1 MSRAE
6 RRAAVAAAVERQA
19 AAGVC
24 WAEWA
29 RAHGFSRHAVRH
41 VVRGRGPCVRGEAF
55 RIAAALGALPLDPMP
70 VPVPAP
76 GARRPAARLERLLR
90 LSAAA
95 LQSVLVEWECGA
107 EEDYAACDQL
117 ATALETRN
125 WPKVEAALRVIARGA
140 GEPAEEG
147 AA

>member
-55 RIAAALGALPLDPMP
+55 RIAVELGALPLAA
-70 VPVPAP
+70 PVPAP
-76 GARRPAARLERLLR
+76 GVGGRRPAARLERLLR
-90 LSAAA
+90 LAAAA

-117 ATALETRN
+117 AEALEARD
-125 WPKVEAALRVIARGA
+125 WRKVEAALRVIARGA
-140 GEPAEEG
+140 GEPAEGE